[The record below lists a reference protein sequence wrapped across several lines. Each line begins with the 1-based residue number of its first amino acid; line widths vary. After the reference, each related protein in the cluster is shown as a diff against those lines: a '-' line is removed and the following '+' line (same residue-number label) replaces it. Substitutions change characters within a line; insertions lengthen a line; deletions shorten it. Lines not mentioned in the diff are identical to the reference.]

1 MGLFSR
7 DTEDDALKQI
17 EKINREMREISAS
30 IHLNYDQIDGRN
42 RSKIRNNYNNIV
54 SYYRKYNHI
63 KSNLMDYERGMLLGA
78 TVSVWN
84 GETVGVIMWETYLE
98 DTMHRLYQ
106 EINY

>member
-1 MGLFSR
+1 MGFFTR

-30 IHLNYDQIDGRN
+30 IHLNFDQIDGRN
-42 RSKIRNNYNNIV
+42 RSKILKNYNNII
-54 SYYRKYNHI
+54 SYYKKYNSI
-63 KSNLMDYERGMLLGA
+63 KSNLTEFERGMLLGA

-84 GETVGVIMWETYLE
+84 GESVGVILWETYLE
-98 DTMHRLYQ
+98 NTLSSLYQ